1 MRKEV
6 SSSLAGEVYVET
18 RLERVRGGVSRGIED
33 GVAGLDRVTMTAFL
47 LVP

>member
-18 RLERVRGGVSRGIED
+18 RLERVRGGVS
-33 GVAGLDRVTMTAFL
+33 GLDRVTMTAFL